1 MLRVSRGALSLL
13 ALLPLLH
20 AQEATSPHGIAPAPQ
35 RTVVRPALPIL
46 VDAEVCI
53 PDRVILK
60 LRDDRVVRLREGR
73 LVQLEGPG
81 DLGGLQPLLEGL
93 QLVRYYSLPESD
105 LARLRAEGQANL
117 RPEDPPLADLAHYF
131 VVRTQGADQSRRIL
145 TALLDEAVVETAY
158 LAPRP
163 VLHGDLTPWTPQ
175 FRQRQD
181 YLDAAPN
188 GVSYRS
194 ISSIVGARFQ
204 GHSLAQIEGAWT
216 VGHEDLPK
224 LTSSSLL
231 TGPRMMS
238 GWEQHG
244 DACLGILVGAR
255 NGYGVEGMASG
266 LNRLYVAAVGYVDAQ
281 GMTLSYDTGK
291 AAIETA
297 MATLKPGDVATS
309 SFGWLINSNI
319 HAPVDHPQACF
330 DAVRNLTALGIHYV
344 ISAGNSN
351 TSLEDPVYGGRYLSQ
366 ALPSGALIVG
376 ASENGPLEKTP
387 SSNYGPRVDANAW
400 GYKVVTTGNHGDLFW
415 PNFDERQTYTQSFAG
430 TSSATPIVAGAV
442 AAYVGA
448 VEEQTGK
455 RLTPAEV
462 IADLRRLGTAVP
474 VTTPIG
480 RRVDLHQLFASRGL
494 PDGLNIEQQGRPGGV
509 LRTRVSGT
517 PNDIFVLAQGILRSR
532 FPTGANRPILVDP
545 RFWFSMPTGVIGTNG
560 WTDRSLPIPNDPSLG
575 NLQFYQQAFVFTS
588 KGLHATNSC
597 EAWVEP
603 VRGDGPGTPTN
614 VRLANYGRDF
624 VEIRWDDVANETG
637 YVVRHATPKGVFVT
651 SGQPA
656 ANSTS
661 FTLKGLQ
668 PSSDYW
674 IRLSAVN
681 SVGESPYVELPART
695 RDNTAPLSPTNLQVT
710 ASGYQNVELS
720 WQDNSSNEDAFW
732 VSMRT
737 MTTDWKVVARPT
749 KDSTSVKVTQDDNNK
764 PLVPGTR
771 YYFRVRAVEQTTSGP
786 VYSGYSNEQY
796 GDTRLPEKV
805 SSVTRTN
812 DVPFMLNL
820 DFVDPS
826 TTETGF
832 RARYRN
838 LGATNWTWV
847 STIHPEINPAGNPG
861 GTGSFSIAPLDPG
874 TDYEVQ
880 ILCFKS
886 FTIGSTTQ
894 RYYDESA
901 KIWTYRTRS
910 VDIAKPDSL
919 GVHTPQYRQLTCD
932 WQDRSS
938 IEDGYEVWAQMW
950 NGTYWEPETLRGTLK
965 DTASNVGPLRLVID
979 NLQPTYTYRFRV
991 RAYKTWKNDP
1001 TGLPRYS
1008 PWSDPADGTTK
1019 DPRPAKPDSLGI
1031 KDPGLLQLTL
1041 QWQDRSDIEDGY
1053 EIHAARWV
1061 NNQLETRKQIATLT
1075 GTTSNV
1081 GPVQKVL
1088 SGLLL
1093 PGTTYRFWIR
1103 GYKKVTGIT
1112 QPFYSDFGDPADG
1125 KTTVPPIVSNFWLD
1139 EITETSIRVNWTDAA
1154 KAEDGYLV
1162 QRSLNGRDPWT
1173 TIYNRTSAVSGT
1185 GSNARYTNT
1194 GLTPQKRYYYRA
1206 CAYKLGGSTRYFDT
1220 SAPVKSA
1227 VTLDARPGSPSSF
1240 TYESATLRANHIK
1253 LMWKDNASNEGGF
1266 ILNRRISSASKWT
1279 TFWVNAKSGTGGTQ
1293 SHEFNDLVPE
1303 TEYLFQVTAW
1313 RKIGSTMYY
1322 SASEPQVKVTTK
1334 PANPPAPTWVSL
1346 TAVNSETIR
1355 VKFTDNSK
1363 LEKHFEIVVRGSP
1376 SGPWTTTTAVAVGV
1390 SGTGNVITKDVSGLT
1405 KATPYWV
1412 VIRAAREV
1420 NGNWYKSDLTPVR
1433 SVTTYERQPV
1443 APSIRGSV
1451 AGNNYISCR
1460 WTDNSLNEEYFLLQW
1475 RRQGGVWNELTRQK
1489 LIGAQAGTGNMSANI
1504 SGLAR
1509 NTTYEWRILAYNS
1522 KSVYPHHRGWVGPT
1536 SIKTN

>member
-894 RYYDESA
+894 RYYDKSA

-919 GVHTPQYRQLTCD
+919 GVTNIRMTGLTLV
-932 WQDRSS
+932 WQDRST
-938 IEDGYEVWAQMW
+938 IEDRYQIFASTDQGQTWPSTPLTTLA
-950 NGTYWEPETLRGTLK
+950 GTTTTGPVGKDLKGMLLPGT
-965 DTASNVGPLRLVID
+965 S
-979 NLQPTYTYRFRV
+979 YRFRV
-991 RAYKTWKNDP
+991 RATKVWAGDP
-1001 TGLPRYS
+1001 
-1008 PWSDPADGTTK
+1008 
-1019 DPRPAKPDSLGI
+1019 
-1031 KDPGLLQLTL
+1031 
-1041 QWQDRSDIEDGY
+1041 
-1053 EIHAARWV
+1053 
-1061 NNQLETRKQIATLT
+1061 N
-1075 GTTSNV
+1075 
-1081 GPVQKVL
+1081 
-1088 SGLLL
+1088 
-1093 PGTTYRFWIR
+1093 TTY
-1103 GYKKVTGIT
+1103 
-1112 QPFYSDFGDPADG
+1112 YSDWSDPADG

-1240 TYESATLRANHIK
+1240 TYESTTLRANHIK

-1266 ILNRRISSASKWT
+1266 LLKRRVSSSSKWQN
-1279 TFWVNAKSGTGGTQ
+1279 FWVNAKSGTGGTQ
-1293 SHEFNDLVPE
+1293 THEFNDLVPE
-1303 TEYLFQVTAW
+1303 TEYVFQITAW
-1313 RKIGSTMYY
+1313 RKIGTTTYW
-1322 SASEPQVKVTTK
+1322 SASEPTLKVTTK
-1334 PANPPAPTWVSL
+1334 PANPPAPKDLAATPI
-1346 TAVNSETIR
+1346 NSEK
-1355 VKFTDNSK
+1355 VKLDWTDTSNVESR
-1363 LEKHFEIVVRGSP
+1363 FDVYVSTSP
-1376 SGPWTTTTAVAVGV
+1376 TGPWGNPVVMPPNS
-1390 SGTGNVITKDVSGLT
+1390 SGTGTRRSVEVAGLT
-1405 KATPYWV
+1405 KATTYWF
-1412 VIRAAREV
+1412 
-1420 NGNWYKSDLTPVR
+1420 TMR
-1433 SVTTYERQPV
+1433 SVRNVNNVWYYSDYAPAVSATTYERQPV